1 MTTWAPGTP
10 RAWSQ
15 RSCGRA
21 SRNVTRSLPRRLC
34 PTSTAYPADN
44 VTVKA
49 ASLVVGAPTRWPVVR
64 RDQALLLRF
73 LSDAPDGGDRLG
85 CGEQG
90 QRLGNSLLS
99 EARPLQAGGN
109 YLCAALLT
117 LILVKV
123 VLGQRRRRQCGI
135 QADSKLAAVQRGPGD
150 PQDGLAGPDFMRQG
164 EQPFPGQPQPL
175 QLVGR
180 QYRLLQGPLL
190 ATQAGR
196 GGGERRMDGPPLRL
210 DGRLPRALCQRWR
223 RDGCVKPFEGSAH
236 TLDRA
241 RAGIV
246 GQAVG
251 SERGR
256 GVAVVGQVWR
266 GVTRSGSDKEVC
278 KGRSDGRPVVRLG
291 YRRLY
296 AAGGAIRD
304 LLSK

>member
-1 MTTWAPGTP
+1 MLA
-10 RAWSQ
+10 
-15 RSCGRA
+15 RA
-21 SRNVTRSLPRRLC
+21 SRNVTRSLPA
-34 PTSTAYPADN
+34 PTLPDQHCYPADN

-73 LSDAPDGGDRLG
+73 LRDAPDGGDRLG

-117 LILVKV
+117 LILVEV
-123 VLGQRRRRQCGI
+123 PLGQCRRRQCARIEADG
-135 QADSKLAAVQRGPGD
+135 QARRRPARPRRPARRSGRAGFHAPRRAAIPPDSRS
-150 PQDGLAGPDFMRQG
+150 RSNSS
-164 EQPFPGQPQPL
+164 
-175 QLVGR
+175 VGSC
-180 QYRLLQGPLL
+180 RLLQGPLL

-210 DGRLPRALCQRWR
+210 NGRLPRALCRRWR

-251 SERGR
+251 SERDRGCR
-256 GVAVVGQVWR
+256 RRRPGVA
-266 GVTRSGSDKEVC
+266 RSH
-278 KGRSDGRPVVRLG
+278 P
-291 YRRLY
+291 
-296 AAGGAIRD
+296 
-304 LLSK
+304 